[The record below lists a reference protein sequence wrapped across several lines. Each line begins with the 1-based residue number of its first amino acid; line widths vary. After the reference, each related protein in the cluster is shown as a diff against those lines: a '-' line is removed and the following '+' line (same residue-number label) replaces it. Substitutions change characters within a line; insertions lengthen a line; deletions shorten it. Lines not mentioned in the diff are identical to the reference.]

1 VISGRTRL
9 FGVIGH
15 PVGHSLSPA
24 MHNAALA
31 ELGIDGAY
39 VALPVAPEHLT
50 EAIRGAHALG
60 FHGLNVTVP
69 HKLAVARLC
78 QRLDHTAE
86 LCGAVNT
93 LRRTPEGW
101 EGFNTDAPACLA
113 HLEAC
118 RVRPGT
124 RALLLGAGGAAAAG
138 AYALL
143 TMGAEVTVAARRRE
157 AAEALRAR
165 LRPAFKDG
173 VCHLAAWDEVPRLV
187 AEAEAVLNATSL
199 GMGGGDCE
207 LGGLRFRPSQLTLD
221 FVYGGTAFG
230 RAAAASGATL
240 ITGEQLLV
248 RQGALAFTLF
258 TGEPAPEALMTS
270 ALRSASPVR

>member
-1 VISGRTRL
+1 MISGRTHL

-24 MHNAALA
+24 MHNAALHA
-31 ELGIDGAY
+31 LGVDGAY
-39 VALPVAPEHLT
+39 VAMPVLPERLG
-50 EAIRGAHALG
+50 EAVRGAHALG
-60 FHGLNVTVP
+60 FFGLNVTVP
-69 HKLAVARLC
+69 HKLGVAKLC

-101 EGFNTDAPACLA
+101 EGFNTDAPACLGL
-113 HLEAC
+113 LEASHL
-118 RVRPGT
+118 RRGA

-138 AYALL
+138 AFALL
-143 TMGAEVTVAARRRE
+143 SVGAEVTVAARRRE
-157 AAEALRAR
+157 AGAELRRR
-165 LRPAFKDG
+165 LRSAFKEG
-173 VCHLAAWDEVPRLV
+173 QLELAAWEEVPRLARDTEV
-187 AEAEAVLNATSL
+187 VVNATSV
-199 GMGGGDCE
+199 GMGGGDTE
-207 LGGLRFRPSQLTLD
+207 LGALHFAKGQVAVD

-230 RAAAASGATL
+230 HAALAAGATL

-258 TGEPAPEALMTS
+258 TGKPAPEAVMTT
-270 ALRSASPVR
+270 ALRSSPHP